1 MKDMAKISFNRDAK
15 FDLQLNQA
23 LLNERRLGEIFES
36 QKIEKIELKSETWQ
50 WERTGNIAIEY
61 RCDGKPSGISM
72 TQADFWVHE
81 LRRDDA
87 TLVYLMFP
95 IDRLKALTREAI
107 KSGRCRAN
115 VGDDGRFDV
124 ALIRLSDILR

>member
-1 MKDMAKISFNRDAK
+1 MAKISFNRDEK

-23 LLNERRLGEIFES
+23 LLHERRLGEIFRN

-72 TQADFWVHE
+72 TQADFGCTNCGAMMP
-81 LRRDDA
+81 RS
-87 TLVYLMFP
+87 F
-95 IDRLKALTREAI
+95 I
-107 KSGRCRAN
+107 
-115 VGDDGRFDV
+115 
-124 ALIRLSDILR
+124 